1 MKRIL
6 ERITYLVIGLLI
18 ASLAYFLGNAE
29 RAVEAQDNVTRFD
42 TIECSEIILKNGT
55 NEIRLF
61 FAGDTGDP
69 SIGMARGKTRGKID
83 TRDKID
89 ISILEDGPRVELSE
103 GLNLGDL
110 TANSGK
116 TVRFHISKT
125 HDRVSLDLNGGIHGG
140 VVDLEAGRFETGDRF
155 GYMIAARDR
164 GNEEPE
170 GVMVVVEEKKAGI
183 FINREKVVTD
193 SERES
198 EGE

>member
-6 ERITYLVIGLLI
+6 ERITYLIIGLLI
-18 ASLAYFLGNAE
+18 ASVAYLVGNAD
-29 RAVEAQDNVTRFD
+29 RGVAAQDNVTRFD
-42 TIECSEIILKNGT
+42 TIECSEIILKHGT

-69 SIGMARGKTRGKID
+69 SIRMARGKTPDQID

-89 ISILEDGPRVELSE
+89 ISILEDGPHIKLSE

-125 HDRVSLDLNGGIHGG
+125 HDRVSLDLNGGISGG

-183 FINREKVVTD
+183 FINRKKVMTD
-193 SERES
+193 SGRGS
-198 EGE
+198 KGE

>member
-6 ERITYLVIGLLI
+6 ERITYLIIGLLI
-18 ASLAYFLGNAE
+18 ASVAYLVGNAD
-29 RAVEAQDNVTRFD
+29 RGVAAQDNVTRFD
-42 TIECSEIILKNGT
+42 TIECSEIILKHGT
-55 NEIRLF
+55 NEIHLF

-69 SIGMARGKTRGKID
+69 SIRMARGKTPDQID

-89 ISILEDGPRVELSE
+89 ISILEDGPHIELSE

-125 HDRVSLDLNGGIHGG
+125 HDRVSLDLNGGISGG

-183 FINREKVVTD
+183 FINRKKVITD
-193 SERES
+193 SGRES
-198 EGE
+198 KGE

>member
-18 ASLAYFLGNAE
+18 ASVAYLVGNADRE
-29 RAVEAQDNVTRFD
+29 VAAQDNVTRFD

-61 FAGDTGDP
+61 FASDTGDP
-69 SIGMARGKTRGKID
+69 SISMARGEAPDKID

-89 ISILEDGPRVELSE
+89 ISILEDGPHIELGE

-116 TVRFHISKT
+116 TVRLHISKA
-125 HDRVSLDLNGGIHGG
+125 HNRVSLDLNGGIRGG

-183 FINREKVVTD
+183 FINREKVMTD
-193 SERES
+193 SGRES
-198 EGE
+198 KGE

>member
-18 ASLAYFLGNAE
+18 ASLAYFVGNAE
-29 RAVEAQDNVTRFD
+29 RAVEAQENVTRFD
-42 TIECSEIILKNGT
+42 TIECSEIILRNGT

-61 FAGDTGDP
+61 FTGDTGDP
-69 SIGMARGKTRGKID
+69 SIRIARGEASDKID

-125 HDRVSLDLNGGIHGG
+125 HNRVSLDLNGGIHGG

-198 EGE
+198 EAE